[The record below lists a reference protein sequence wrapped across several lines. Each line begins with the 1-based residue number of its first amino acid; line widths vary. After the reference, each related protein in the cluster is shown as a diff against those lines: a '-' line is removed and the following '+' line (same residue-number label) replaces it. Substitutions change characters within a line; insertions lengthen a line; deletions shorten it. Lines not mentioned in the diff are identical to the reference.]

1 MPNKLTQNFYCRH
14 DVNLIARELL
24 GKIIY
29 TNIGGELTAGKIIET
44 EAYSY
49 SEKACH
55 AYSHRHTTRTSIM
68 FGAGGHAYVYL
79 CYGIHEL
86 FNIVTNHQDTPEAVL
101 IRAVEPV
108 EGWEHMRKR
117 RGTSDLMLTSGPGK
131 LTQALGIDRN
141 LNGINLWGDKIWLED
156 NGNQLKAEDVVQTT
170 RIGVDYAKEDAL
182 LPWRYYVKGNPFVSK
197 K

>member
-1 MPNKLTQNFYCRH
+1 MANKLSQNFYYRE

-24 GKIIY
+24 GMVIF
-29 TNIGGELTAGKIIET
+29 TNIDGQITAGKIVET

-49 SEKACH
+49 REKACH
-55 AYSHRHTTRTSIM
+55 AYGHRHTSRTSVM

-86 FNIVTNHQDTPEAVL
+86 FNIVTNQKDTPEAVL

-108 EGWEHMRKR
+108 EGWEYMRLR
-117 RGTSDLMLTSGPGK
+117 RSTSDLMLTSGPGK
-131 LTQALGIDRN
+131 LTKAMGICRK
-141 LNGINLWGDKIWLED
+141 LNGAHLQSDQIWLED
-156 NGNQLKAEDVVQTT
+156 RDFQPNDKEIVQTT
-170 RIGVDYAKEDAL
+170 RIGVDYAREDAL
-182 LPWRYYVKGNPFVSK
+182 LPWRYYLRNNPFVSK